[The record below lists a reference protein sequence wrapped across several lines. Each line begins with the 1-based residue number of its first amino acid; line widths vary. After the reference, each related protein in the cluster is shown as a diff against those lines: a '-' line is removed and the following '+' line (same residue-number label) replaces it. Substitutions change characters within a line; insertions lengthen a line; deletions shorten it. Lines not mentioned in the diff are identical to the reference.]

1 MRTIMNTMKLP
12 RIAGLA
18 AMAALIGLAPSPVSA
33 RQSTWQS
40 GPGGNGGSG
49 SGGAA
54 VGGAKAV
61 GCAPSTAIA
70 VLELNNVRARIETG
84 GSMWQNRA
92 SGNAAYFVPK
102 SADPSIIGPSPLFAG
117 ALWMGGISPDNQL
130 KLAAVRFR
138 QVGNDFW
145 PGPLTNTGDAS
156 ITAETCLQYDRF
168 WRTRRL
174 DAAQHEAY
182 YNCLAD
188 PDCDET
194 TEFPD
199 GYATPTSFFEWPAI
213 GDVSQGQDLYIA
225 PFQDYNGDGD
235 YQPTDGDYPKYDL
248 KGVVDCKSKFREDV
262 IPLFGDENLWWVFN
276 DKGNVHSETGGLPI
290 GMEIRAQAFA
300 FSTNDEVNN
309 MTFYNY
315 VLINQGTQTLANTY
329 FGQWVDADLGCS
341 NDDYVGCDV
350 QRGLGYAYNGTD
362 NDVSCNGVPGYGP
375 QPPAVGVDF
384 FEGPYQDEDGVDNPL
399 TTDCQQAVLQ
409 KGIVYKGIGIGYGDG
424 VTDNERYGMRA
435 FLYHDNNSGVRG
447 DPSIAIQYYNYLR
460 GIWKDGT
467 PNTYGGTG
475 YTTTPGAQ
483 VAKYMFPGDSDP
495 LGWGTECLPQTSWT
509 EENSNNA
516 AADRRF
522 IQSAGPFTLE
532 PGAYNNITVGVV
544 FARATGGGAFASV
557 EEVRRADDKAQ
568 SLFDNCFQILNGPD
582 APDLSLQE
590 LDRELILYI
599 KNSQNGNNYQ
609 ETYQELDPTIP
620 ESAPDR
626 FYRFQGYQIY
636 QLKDANVSV
645 SDLGDVNKARL
656 VAQCDKEDN
665 VGQLVNYI
673 QNPSI
678 GLPVPTEMVNGGDT
692 GVFHSLR
699 ITEDAFASGDPRLVN
714 FKTYYF
720 LAIAYGYNNYEDYD
734 PSALTGQAFPYKA
747 SRKSATGSIRS
758 YAGIPHKPSPE
769 AGGTVQNTNYGDE
782 FQITRF
788 EGQGNGGL
796 NIDMEQS
803 TIDAIMSGAPWRQD
817 ELKYKV
823 GMGPITVKVVDPLK
837 VPAATFEVWFQDS
850 TDLPDMRD
858 FGSYDEY
865 DDAYWFIV
873 NTATNETIYSDQSI
887 AVGYEQLLLDWGLSV
902 TIAQAYYSDNDDFTE
917 PLGSEITYA
926 DPSKAWYAGI
936 PDQDGESVFNW
947 IRSGTSADEGILF
960 PDYLGKDEDQKF
972 EKILSGTW
980 SPWPVVGDTAFQPV
994 SAAMRTTTNLAKF
1007 SEGSSCLVVMTPDK
1021 SKWTRV
1027 PVLELCETDV
1037 YQPEVAGDEK
1047 LNVRS
1052 KPSVDKNG
1060 RKSGDAGYN
1069 GGEGEL
1075 TNSNGM
1081 SWFPGYAI
1089 DLETGERLNMAFGE
1103 DSFWGGPIGRDM
1115 IWNPND
1121 QLTTQLGEPLFAGG
1135 HWIYVFKNE
1144 RRMMTSNTSGA
1155 NRMPQYDE
1163 ASWMMSILLTGT
1175 TTELTRVF
1183 RSVNW
1188 VGSAA
1193 LIPGTTLLSMEDGLI
1208 PTETRFRLGLTKPYM
1223 TYVQPY
1229 TEYTPEITPDRNNG
1243 LNLYGFSTSGGAT
1256 LLAQN
1261 DVAKSA
1267 CDLIGIVPN
1276 PYYAFSG
1283 YETGRLDNRVKFIN
1297 LPKDCTISIYNVSGT
1312 LVRKFRKGSELTY
1325 LDWDLKNQ
1333 VNVPI
1338 AGGVYICHIE
1348 APGICEKVI
1357 KWFGV
1362 MRPVDLQNF

>member
-1 MRTIMNTMKLP
+1 MNTMNIP

-18 AMAALIGLAPSPVSA
+18 AMTALVGLAATPVGA
-33 RQSTWQS
+33 RESTWAN
-40 GPGGNGGSG
+40 GPGGSGGNGSGGSG
-49 SGGAA
+49 VVTSGP
-54 VGGAKAV
+54 KAV

-92 SGNAAYFVPK
+92 TGNAAYFVPK
-102 SADPSIIGPSPLFAG
+102 SADQSIPGPSPLFAG

-156 ITAETCLQYDRF
+156 VTAETCQAYDRF
-168 WRTRRL
+168 WRTERN
-174 DAAQHEAY
+174 AAAEHLAF

-188 PDCDET
+188 PDCDQA
-194 TEFPD
+194 TEFPN
-199 GYATPTSFFEWPAI
+199 GYVTPISFLEWPAI

-235 YQPTDGDYPKYDL
+235 YQPSDGDYPQYDL
-248 KGVVDCKSKFREDV
+248 NGTIDCKSKFREDPV
-262 IPLFGDENLWWVFN
+262 PLFGDENLWWVFN
-276 DKGNVHSETGGLPI
+276 DKGNVHTETGGLPI

-315 VLINQGTQTLANTY
+315 VLINQGTQTLTNAY

-350 QRGLGYAYNGTD
+350 ERGLGYAYNGTD
-362 NDVSCNGVPGYGP
+362 NDVSCNGVPGYGQ

-399 TTDCQQAVLQ
+399 TTDCNVAVAQ

-424 VTDNERYGMRA
+424 VADNERYGMRA
-435 FLYHDNNSGVRG
+435 FLYHDNNNGVRG

-475 YTTTPGAQ
+475 YTTVPGAQ
-483 VAKYMFPGDSDP
+483 RAEYMFPGDSDP
-495 LGWGTECLPQTSWT
+495 LGWGTECLPQASWT

-516 AADRRF
+516 PADRRF

-532 PGAYNNITVGVV
+532 AGAYNNITVGVV
-544 FARATGGGAFASV
+544 YARATGGGPFASV
-557 EEVRRADDKAQ
+557 EEVRGADDKAQ

-582 APDLSLQE
+582 APDLALQE

-609 ETYQELDPTIP
+609 ETYEELDPTIP
-620 ESAPDR
+620 ESASDR

-636 QLKDANVSV
+636 QLKDADVSV

-665 VGQLVNYI
+665 VAQLVNYI
-673 QNPSI
+673 LDPAI

-699 ITEDAFASGDPRLVN
+699 ITEDLFASGDPRLIN

-720 LAIAYGYNNYEDYD
+720 LAIAYGYNDYEDYN
-734 PSALTGQAFPYKA
+734 PSLLTGQAFPYIA

-758 YAGIPHKPSPE
+758 YSGIPHKPSPE
-769 AGGTVQNTNYGDE
+769 AGGTVQNTSYGDQ

-788 EGQGNGGL
+788 EGQGNGS
-796 NIDMEQS
+796 IDIDLEQS
-803 TIDAIMSGAPWRQD
+803 TIDQILSGAPWRQD

-823 GMGPITVKVVDPLK
+823 GKGPITVKVIDPLN
-837 VPAATFEVWFQDS
+837 VPEAEFEVWFLDS
-850 TDLPDMRD
+850 TAQPTMQT
-858 FGSYDEY
+858 FSTYDEY
-865 DDAYWFIV
+865 NDAYWYIV
-873 NTATNETIYSDQSI
+873 NTTTNDTVWSDQSI
-887 AVGYEQLLLDWGLSV
+887 EVGYEQLLLDWGISI
-902 TIAQAYYSDNDDFTE
+902 TIEQAFYTDNDDYTD

-936 PDQDGESVFNW
+936 PDIDGEFAFNW
-947 IRSGTSADEGILF
+947 IRAGTSDDEDLLY
-960 PDYLGKDEDQKF
+960 PDYVTKDDEQKY
-972 EKILSGTW
+972 EKVLFGTW
-980 SPWPVVGDTAFQPV
+980 SPWPLVGDTTFQPV
-994 SAAMRTTTNLAKF
+994 SGPLKSTTNLAQF
-1007 SEGSSCLVVMTPDK
+1007 SEMSSCLVVMTQDK

-1027 PVLELCETDV
+1027 PVLEMCETEV
-1037 YQPEVAGDEK
+1037 YQPEIATDDK
-1047 LNVRS
+1047 LGVRS
-1052 KPSVDKNG
+1052 KPSLDKNG
-1060 RKSGDAGYN
+1060 RKNGDGGYN
-1069 GGEGEL
+1069 ASEGDL
-1075 TNSNGM
+1075 VNSNGM

-1103 DSFWGGPIGRDM
+1103 DSFWGGAIGRDM
-1115 IWNPND
+1115 MWNPND
-1121 QLTTQLGEPLFAGG
+1121 VLTTQLGDPLFAGG
-1135 HWIYVFKNE
+1135 HWIFVFKNE
-1144 RRMMTSNTSGA
+1144 RRMMTTVTSGN

-1163 ASWMMSILLTGT
+1163 ASWMMSKLLTNT

-1183 RSVNW
+1183 RAVNW

-1193 LIPGTTLLSMEDGLI
+1193 LIPGTTLLSMEDGVV
-1208 PTETRFRLGLTKPYM
+1208 PTETRFRLGVVKPYM

-1229 TEYTPEITPDRNNG
+1229 TEYTPAITPARNEG
-1243 LNLYGFSTSGGAT
+1243 RNLYGFSTTNGAT
-1256 LLAQN
+1256 QLAQN
-1261 DVAKSA
+1261 DVAVSA
-1267 CDLIGIVPN
+1267 LDLIGIVPN
-1276 PYYAFSG
+1276 PYYAYSG
-1283 YETGRLDNRVKFIN
+1283 YETNRLDNRVKFIN
-1297 LPKDCTISIYNVSGT
+1297 LPKDCTISIYNTSGT

-1338 AGGVYICHIE
+1338 AGGVYICHID
-1348 APGICEKVI
+1348 APGIGEKVI